1 MDPTYTTPG
10 DAADVDALNHQIRCA
25 LQQRGRLGPDTI
37 TLDLPDGPVGFALGD
52 QVMITKPCRDSAGRK
67 ILNGTRGQLLAAD
80 PAGLQVQPDEGP
92 AFALQPDA
100 APDCLRHGYAL
111 TVHKAQGLTAS
122 TALVVAEG
130 LTRNAAY
137 TALSR
142 GRDRN
147 QLYAV
152 GEETQTGRPDWPS
165 AWRRLCAQLDRPTGD
180 TLASAQLLTSSPPP
194 TRTAPT
200 ATPYGQ
206 AEQQNRSLGR

>member
-1 MDPTYTTPG
+1 M
-10 DAADVDALNHQIRCA
+10 I
-25 LQQRGRLGPDTI
+25 
-37 TLDLPDGPVGFALGD
+37 
-52 QVMITKPCRDSAGRK
+52 ITKPCRDSAGRK
-67 ILNGTRGQLLAAD
+67 VLNGTRGQLLAAD
-80 PAGLQVQPDEGP
+80 PAGLRVQPEEGP
-92 AFALQPDA
+92 AFALRTDA

-147 QLYAV
+147 QLYAC
-152 GEETQTGRPDWPS
+152 GEETPTGRPDWLS
-165 AWRRLCAQLDRPTGD
+165 AWRRLCAQLERPTGD
-180 TLASAQLLTSSPPP
+180 TLASAQLLTASPPP

-200 ATPYGQ
+200 ATPYSQ
-206 AEQQNRSLGR
+206 AEHQDPTPGR